1 MIAPAPTT
9 PRSGPA
15 QGRTEAHGAHRRR
28 TKRLQQGVLATFA
41 VPALVLF
48 LVFNLVPIL
57 SVFYIS
63 MTSYGGI
70 LSKPE
75 WLGFDNYARL
85 LDEKDFWKALRVS
98 GIQVVVLLPSIM
110 LLSFALGYYLTTLK
124 RGASALRIILFVP
137 SLISLAGKA
146 MLYMAFL
153 APNGILNGALKNLG
167 LKDWALPW
175 FADQRTA
182 LPTLLV
188 IAVWNT
194 VAFQAVLFNARLSG
208 IDREILAAAE
218 VDGAGYWTRMWHIC
232 LPISWSYFGVLAM
245 LQYLAILFGSA
256 AEILLL
262 TGGGPAGSTT
272 SLSFLLYVEAFSRQN
287 IGFSQTVGVV
297 LFLLGVLGMVLLRAI
312 FRSKVD

>member
-1 MIAPAPTT
+1 M
-9 PRSGPA
+9 
-15 QGRTEAHGAHRRR
+15 
-28 TKRLQQGVLATFA
+28 LATFA

-297 LFLLGVLGMVLLRAI
+297 LFLLGVLGMVLLRTI